1 MTVFYP
7 KAVDFD
13 GIRTPSP
20 DLWRSDCRTAGIGQK
35 QSLAETMRKVRFTIR
50 KRTFEAI
57 AAAQNDLFVG
67 HVGLAI
73 PKQKKSANS
82 DFAA

>member
-1 MTVFYP
+1 MVG
-7 KAVDFD
+7 FD
-13 GIRTPSP
+13 
-20 DLWRSDCRTAGIGQK
+20 QK
-35 QSLAETMRKVRFTIR
+35 RSLAGVLPNVRFPVR

-57 AAAQNDLFVG
+57 AAAHNDLFVG

-73 PKQKKSANS
+73 PKRKKSANS